1 MTKTVKKITDFY
13 KQHFLIIDFLLGL
26 FIPTLILFWLRG
38 IIDYKSSLAWIHVNH
53 IAVFG
58 TIIGWVI
65 SLFGFTLAGLTILLT
80 CMPSELKSILK
91 SNKYIEMQLYRTFF
105 DSLQLLGI
113 IAILALIA
121 MMLPKYSDA
130 FMMLIFALTG
140 VVILRLQK
148 SIWVLYRIIIGSI

>member
-1 MTKTVKKITDFY
+1 
-13 KQHFLIIDFLLGL
+13 
-26 FIPTLILFWLRG
+26 
-38 IIDYKSSLAWIHVNH
+38 
-53 IAVFG
+53 
-58 TIIGWVI
+58 
-65 SLFGFTLAGLTILLT
+65 
-80 CMPSELKSILK
+80 
-91 SNKYIEMQLYRTFF
+91 MQLYRTFF